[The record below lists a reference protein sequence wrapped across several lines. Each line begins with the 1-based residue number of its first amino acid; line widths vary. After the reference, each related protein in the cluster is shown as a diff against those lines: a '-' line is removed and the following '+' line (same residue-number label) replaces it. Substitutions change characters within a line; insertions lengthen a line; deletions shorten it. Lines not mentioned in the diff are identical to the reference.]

1 MNRAKAKTIRAVV
14 DKPTEDI
21 LLIRSIEIGSTKE
34 RLIGYILKDWVAN
47 ATPKSDL
54 LEKAKETLV

>member
-14 DKPTEDI
+14 NKTTEDT
-21 LLIRSIEIGSTKE
+21 LLIKSIQIGTTKE

-47 ATPKSDL
+47 ATPQSDL
-54 LEKAKETLV
+54 LEKAKENLV